1 MANPNA
7 QPPRRPNPGD
17 VNSTLGRVGQ
27 LLVKDFVRKDGVVL
41 ELIGDAAKEFNAA
54 LDANDAEALDLM
66 MEQPAQLLLAL
77 VVALSTRI
85 VALEARVTV
94 LERH

>member
-1 MANPNA
+1 
-7 QPPRRPNPGD
+7 
-17 VNSTLGRVGQ
+17 VGQ